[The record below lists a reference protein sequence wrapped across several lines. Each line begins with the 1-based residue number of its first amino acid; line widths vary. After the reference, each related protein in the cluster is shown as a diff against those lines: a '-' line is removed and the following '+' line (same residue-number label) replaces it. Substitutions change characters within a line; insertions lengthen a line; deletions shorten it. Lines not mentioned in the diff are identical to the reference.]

1 MCARRSTNK
10 TECCDPEKGNVTIS
24 KISPAMVLLDC
35 RSNGTIERGRVA
47 LPVGGVLKSMR
58 WKTNDSILLL

>member
-10 TECCDPEKGNVTIS
+10 TECCDPDKGNVTIS
-24 KISPAMVLLDC
+24 KISPPMVLLDC
-35 RSNGTIERGRVA
+35 GSNGTTRGRVV
-47 LPVGGVLKSMR
+47 LLVGGVLKSMR